1 MLAKSKA
8 RMIAK
13 SLLLLLVACGAC
25 GAPQVGTWQG
35 TLDIGGTQAV
45 PLSLHLQEDGV
56 TGRVNA
62 KENGKAFEALQICSF
77 KLGRL
82 RQFEL
87 TYDANRPNC
96 EQSADAADPRTYR
109 GTVGEDTIFG
119 EVFRGEQRIGFFRA
133 FRESVAA
140 AAAPAQASA
149 PSPAPA
155 TKP

>member
-1 MLAKSKA
+1 MALKIRFLLFLVLA
-8 RMIAK
+8 
-13 SLLLLLVACGAC
+13 GC

-45 PLSLHLQEDGV
+45 QLTLHVHEDGASGSV
-56 TGRVNA
+56 KA
-62 KENGKAFEALQICSF
+62 KENGKAFEALQICTF

-119 EVFRGEQRIGFFRA
+119 EVYRGEQRIGFFRA
-133 FRESVAA
+133 FRDTVGAA
-140 AAAPAQASA
+140 TPATAAPV
-149 PSPAPA
+149 P
-155 TKP
+155 KP